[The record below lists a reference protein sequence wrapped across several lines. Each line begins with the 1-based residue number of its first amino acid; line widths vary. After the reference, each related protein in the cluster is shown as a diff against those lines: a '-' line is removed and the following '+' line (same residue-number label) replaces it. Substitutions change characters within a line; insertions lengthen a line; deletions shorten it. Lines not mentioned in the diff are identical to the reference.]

1 MSSLSRSARLAARL
15 RSRRLATGVMFFT
28 NGAFLGTWVAH
39 IPEVQL
45 ALSIGEGAL
54 GTALLLVPLGSFAM
68 MPVGAWLIRTWGSR
82 TATVCGFLAMTAGLA
97 LVVQANVYVALLPAV
112 AVLGIGNGLMDVG
125 MNAQGVIVERSR
137 AKPIMSSLHGLF
149 SVGNVAGAV
158 AAGSLLEA
166 GVRPQL
172 NGPLVAAVLFAGTV
186 PFILRLVPGLS
197 GRQIAGEVGGQ
208 VQGGI
213 RSTGAAETSVGSTA
227 AKNEAPAAT
236 QSAPG
241 GETSSGTPDSEPSGT
256 MLVLIVLSAVA
267 FANLIG
273 EGSMNDWTAVYIR
286 SVLGGSA
293 LLASSGYSAFA
304 FAMAVG
310 RFSGDRVIA
319 AIGRRWVLGGGLALS
334 GIGLILATT
343 ANGIVPALVGFGLVG
358 LGLANGIPIAFG
370 AGGRL
375 RGFREGS
382 GMAVVM
388 GAAYAGGLVTPP
400 AVGFIA
406 EAVGLRLTFV
416 GVGIILLIA
425 ALGSRK
431 LSNGE

>member
-1 MSSLSRSARLAARL
+1 MSSISRRARLCRSL

-39 IPEVQL
+39 IPEVQIV
-45 ALSIGEGAL
+45 LSIGEGAL

-68 MPVGAWLIRTWGSR
+68 MPVGAWIIRTRGSR
-82 TATVCGFLAMTAGLA
+82 TATACGFLAMTAGLS
-97 LVVQANVYVALLPAV
+97 LVVQANVYAALLPAV

-125 MNAQGVIVERSR
+125 MNAQGVIVEHSR
-137 AKPIMSSLHGLF
+137 GKPIMSSLHGLF
-149 SVGNVAGAV
+149 SVGNVVGAV
-158 AAGSLLEA
+158 TAGSLLEA
-166 GVRPQL
+166 GIQPQL
-172 NGPLVAAVLFAGTV
+172 NGPLVAAVLFVATA
-186 PFILRLVPGLS
+186 PFFLRLVPGLS
-197 GRQIAGEVGGQ
+197 GRQTT
-208 VQGGI
+208 
-213 RSTGAAETSVGSTA
+213 STHEAIPGDIEADGAS
-227 AKNEAPAAT
+227 
-236 QSAPG
+236 G
-241 GETSSGTPDSEPSGT
+241 GEYSSASRNRAPSGT

-273 EGSMNDWTAVYIR
+273 EGTMNDWSAVYIR

-319 AIGRRWVLGGGLALS
+319 SVGRRWVLGGGLALS

-343 ANGIVPALVGFGLVG
+343 TNGIVPALVGFGFVG

-416 GVGIILLIA
+416 GVGVVLLIA

-431 LSNGE
+431 LANEE